1 MDIKKLLKN
10 LKNENKEIECKRCKN
25 SLPKDIWPTY
35 SSFANTDGGFILL
48 GVSEFINN
56 GKKSFEVTGVDNPGK
71 VCDELWMC
79 LENPNKVSKNV
90 LRNEDVEIQKIENKN
105 VIIIKIMA
113 VSYKEKP
120 IYINDVINNAY
131 IRLNSADIKINK
143 EQLTLFLRNQ
153 NTSQDE
159 NLLKNYMI
167 ERDIDLS
174 SVEKYKQCLYDRL
187 HDEKILSMNVEDF
200 LIYIGASHLDYDD
213 NKYYL
218 TDGGLLFFGKIN
230 SIISRFPHFHLD
242 YFDKRGDNPRWIDRV
257 ASDDLSFQN
266 LNLMNYFFLIMEK
279 LRATIEEPFEL
290 EDNLIRKSSEKLLI
304 TLREAVINMIIHAD
318 YYINTTSIFIKV
330 YDTYYEF
337 NNPGM
342 MLVSKKEF
350 IRGGK
355 SCPRNIVL
363 TTLARRLGLSE
374 RAGAGGPEIFDFA
387 IKNKFKIPQI
397 ETDLKQTNI
406 KIWKID
412 EVSTAMHPELRKE
425 AKKIFEYMRDND
437 KISCSAKE
445 IKTNLSIGKYA
456 FDKSMHELI
465 SLKLIKKEGK
475 GRSTVYI
482 RTISSLEIYMKLQK
496 LVDEIQCDIIKR

>member
-25 SLPKDIWPTY
+25 SLPKDIWSTY

-48 GVSEFINN
+48 GVSEIINN
-56 GKKSFEVTGVDNPGK
+56 GRKSFEVTGVDNPGK
-71 VCDELWMC
+71 VCDELWTC

-120 IYINDVINNAY
+120 IYINDIINNAY

-266 LNLMNYFFLIMEK
+266 LNLMNYFF
-279 LRATIEEPFEL
+279 
-290 EDNLIRKSSEKLLI
+290 
-304 TLREAVINMIIHAD
+304 H
-318 YYINTTSIFIKV
+318 
-330 YDTYYEF
+330 
-337 NNPGM
+337 
-342 MLVSKKEF
+342 
-350 IRGGK
+350 
-355 SCPRNIVL
+355 
-363 TTLARRLGLSE
+363 
-374 RAGAGGPEIFDFA
+374 
-387 IKNKFKIPQI
+387 
-397 ETDLKQTNI
+397 
-406 KIWKID
+406 
-412 EVSTAMHPELRKE
+412 
-425 AKKIFEYMRDND
+425 
-437 KISCSAKE
+437 
-445 IKTNLSIGKYA
+445 
-456 FDKSMHELI
+456 LI
-465 SLKLIKKEGK
+465 S
-475 GRSTVYI
+475 Y
-482 RTISSLEIYMKLQK
+482 YLQ
-496 LVDEIQCDIIKR
+496 LLHFLQLNRFLHYPLLP

>member
-1 MDIKKLLKN
+1 MSI
-10 LKNENKEIECKRCKN
+10 
-25 SLPKDIWPTY
+25 
-35 SSFANTDGGFILL
+35 
-48 GVSEFINN
+48 
-56 GKKSFEVTGVDNPGK
+56 
-71 VCDELWMC
+71 
-79 LENPNKVSKNV
+79 
-90 LRNEDVEIQKIENKN
+90 
-105 VIIIKIMA
+105 
-113 VSYKEKP
+113 
-120 IYINDVINNAY
+120 
-131 IRLNSADIKINK
+131 
-143 EQLTLFLRNQ
+143 
-153 NTSQDE
+153 
-159 NLLKNYMI
+159 
-167 ERDIDLS
+167 
-174 SVEKYKQCLYDRL
+174 
-187 HDEKILSMNVEDF
+187 
-200 LIYIGASHLDYDD
+200 
-213 NKYYL
+213 
-218 TDGGLLFFGKIN
+218 FFGKIN

>member
-71 VCDELWMC
+71 VCDELWTC

-257 ASDDLSFQN
+257 ASDDS
-266 LNLMNYFFLIMEK
+266 
-279 LRATIEEPFEL
+279 
-290 EDNLIRKSSEKLLI
+290 
-304 TLREAVINMIIHAD
+304 
-318 YYINTTSIFIKV
+318 
-330 YDTYYEF
+330 
-337 NNPGM
+337 
-342 MLVSKKEF
+342 
-350 IRGGK
+350 
-355 SCPRNIVL
+355 
-363 TTLARRLGLSE
+363 
-374 RAGAGGPEIFDFA
+374 
-387 IKNKFKIPQI
+387 
-397 ETDLKQTNI
+397 
-406 KIWKID
+406 
-412 EVSTAMHPELRKE
+412 
-425 AKKIFEYMRDND
+425 
-437 KISCSAKE
+437 
-445 IKTNLSIGKYA
+445 
-456 FDKSMHELI
+456 
-465 SLKLIKKEGK
+465 
-475 GRSTVYI
+475 
-482 RTISSLEIYMKLQK
+482 
-496 LVDEIQCDIIKR
+496 

>member
-1 MDIKKLLKN
+1 
-10 LKNENKEIECKRCKN
+10 
-25 SLPKDIWPTY
+25 
-35 SSFANTDGGFILL
+35 
-48 GVSEFINN
+48 
-56 GKKSFEVTGVDNPGK
+56 
-71 VCDELWMC
+71 
-79 LENPNKVSKNV
+79 
-90 LRNEDVEIQKIENKN
+90 
-105 VIIIKIMA
+105 MA

-120 IYINDVINNAY
+120 IYINDIINNAY

-304 TLREAVINMIIHAD
+304 TLREAVILSLIH
-318 YYINTTSIFIKV
+318 I
-330 YDTYYEF
+330 
-337 NNPGM
+337 
-342 MLVSKKEF
+342 
-350 IRGGK
+350 
-355 SCPRNIVL
+355 
-363 TTLARRLGLSE
+363 
-374 RAGAGGPEIFDFA
+374 
-387 IKNKFKIPQI
+387 
-397 ETDLKQTNI
+397 
-406 KIWKID
+406 
-412 EVSTAMHPELRKE
+412 
-425 AKKIFEYMRDND
+425 
-437 KISCSAKE
+437 
-445 IKTNLSIGKYA
+445 
-456 FDKSMHELI
+456 
-465 SLKLIKKEGK
+465 
-475 GRSTVYI
+475 
-482 RTISSLEIYMKLQK
+482 
-496 LVDEIQCDIIKR
+496 

>member
-1 MDIKKLLKN
+1 M
-10 LKNENKEIECKRCKN
+10 
-25 SLPKDIWPTY
+25 
-35 SSFANTDGGFILL
+35 
-48 GVSEFINN
+48 
-56 GKKSFEVTGVDNPGK
+56 
-71 VCDELWMC
+71 
-79 LENPNKVSKNV
+79 

-425 AKKIFEYMRDND
+425 AKKYLNI
-437 KISCSAKE
+437 CE
-445 IKTNLSIGKYA
+445 IMTKY
-456 FDKSMHELI
+456 LVR
-465 SLKLIKKEGK
+465 LKK
-475 GRSTVYI
+475 
-482 RTISSLEIYMKLQK
+482 
-496 LVDEIQCDIIKR
+496 